1 MDPWGSHCS
10 DNQAQSVSSRL
21 SARPRAKKKQ
31 KGERNMTPNVNLQ
44 QVGFS
49 RAEELSGWEQQ
60 AQGFLNCRIFPLVAQ
75 ATSIYFWSDW
85 VQISQ
90 ATRWVS
96 SLRTPETPIKALS
109 FLVCFVL
116 FLFLF
121 LFSLGC
127 QPISWCCPYIRW
139 AFLLSESSLE
149 TLSQSH
155 PEVCLL
161 GDSKSSQVASEEEPS
176 QSSGGRLCHWTDED

>member
-1 MDPWGSHCS
+1 MRENENASH
-10 DNQAQSVSSRL
+10 AEPKA
-21 SARPRAKKKQ
+21 SASFALRPQR
-31 KGERNMTPNVNLQ
+31 RVL
-44 QVGFS
+44 GF
-49 RAEELSGWEQQ
+49 
-60 AQGFLNCRIFPLVAQ
+60 FVF
-75 ATSIYFWSDW
+75 
-85 VQISQ
+85 
-90 ATRWVS
+90 
-96 SLRTPETPIKALS
+96 
-109 FLVCFVL
+109 CFVL
-116 FLFLF
+116 VLFLF

>member
-1 MDPWGSHCS
+1 MS
-10 DNQAQSVSSRL
+10 D
-21 SARPRAKKKQ
+21 
-31 KGERNMTPNVNLQ
+31 
-44 QVGFS
+44 
-49 RAEELSGWEQQ
+49 
-60 AQGFLNCRIFPLVAQ
+60 
-75 ATSIYFWSDW
+75 
-85 VQISQ
+85 
-90 ATRWVS
+90 S

-161 GDSKSSQVASEEEPS
+161 GDSKSSQVDSEEEPS
-176 QSSGGRLCHWTDED
+176 QSSGGRLCHCTNEDSSWGGGEGLGEDFPMGMGIR

>member
-1 MDPWGSHCS
+1 MQDPVPKRNKKGKEIWHPMSTSNKWASPGQKS
-10 DNQAQSVSSRL
+10 SVDESS
-21 SARPRAKKKQ
+21 RPRASL
-31 KGERNMTPNVNLQ
+31 T
-44 QVGFS
+44 
-49 RAEELSGWEQQ
+49 
-60 AQGFLNCRIFPLVAQ
+60 AQ
-75 ATSIYFWSDW
+75 ATTIYFWSDW

-90 ATRWVS
+90 AT
-96 SLRTPETPIKALS
+96 LRTPETPIKALS

>member
-1 MDPWGSHCS
+1 MQDPVPKRNKKGKEIWHPMSTSNKWASPGQKS
-10 DNQAQSVSSRL
+10 SVDESS
-21 SARPRAKKKQ
+21 RPRASLTAGSSPWWPRLPPSTFGVTESRSHRQ
-31 KGERNMTPNVNLQ
+31 LDEWQLSENSRNSNKG
-44 QVGFS
+44 
-49 RAEELSGWEQQ
+49 
-60 AQGFLNCRIFPLVAQ
+60 
-75 ATSIYFWSDW
+75 
-85 VQISQ
+85 
-90 ATRWVS
+90 
-96 SLRTPETPIKALS
+96 SLLPCL
-109 FLVCFVL
+109 FCFVL